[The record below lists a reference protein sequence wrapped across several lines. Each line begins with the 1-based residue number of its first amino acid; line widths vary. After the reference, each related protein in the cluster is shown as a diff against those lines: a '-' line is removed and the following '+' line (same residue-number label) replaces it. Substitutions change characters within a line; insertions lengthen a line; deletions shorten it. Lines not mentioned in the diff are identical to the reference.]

1 MSHDAHGN
9 AMTAS
14 DECAGHYDR
23 AVDHLLHFR
32 PDVGDSVAAAVAAD
46 PTAPMPRVFE
56 AYLGLL
62 GTEPADAAAA
72 RVEFDGFVAS
82 ADASRWSPRERA
94 HAEAA
99 SLWLSGDMAQA
110 GAVLA
115 GASIDSPR
123 DALAI
128 MVGHQVDFFCGDA
141 TALRD
146 RVGATLTAWHDDD
159 PHRSLMLG
167 MYAFG
172 LEESGHYERSE
183 EAGLSAVA
191 ADPLDV
197 WGIHA
202 VVHSFEMRGMA
213 DEGLRY
219 LDERRDDWSSG
230 NFLNVHNSWHYALY
244 LLESGEV
251 EQGLAIYDST
261 LHHAESAGLA
271 MEMLDAAGYL
281 WRLLL
286 DGRVESDRWCALAD
300 SWVPVMQTPYYA
312 FNDVFATMAYVGSG
326 RVAAAQELVDSR
338 RRWVSGAAASVT
350 NSRMTRDIGIPVC
363 QALVDFARDDH
374 EAVIQGLMPIRR
386 RVGEFGGSHAQRDAV
401 QRTLVESALRSGRLG
416 LAGGLVSERLSLRP
430 RSQFDWARSS
440 RLDSMLGG

>member
-9 AMTAS
+9 AMSANE
-14 DECAGHYDR
+14 ECAAHYDR
-23 AVDHLLHFR
+23 ALDHLLHFR
-32 PDVGDSVAAAVAAD
+32 PEVGHSTAAALDAD

-72 RVEFDGFVAS
+72 RVVFDDFVAS
-82 ADASRWSPRERA
+82 ADPSRWTPRERG
-94 HAEAA
+94 HVEAA
-99 SLWLSGDMAQA
+99 SAWLSGDMSGA
-110 GAVLA
+110 GAALA
-115 GASIDSPR
+115 DVSIDYPR
-123 DALAI
+123 DALAL
-128 MVGHQVDFFCGDA
+128 MVGHQIDFFCGDA

-159 PHRSLMLG
+159 PHRALMLG

-183 EAGLSAVA
+183 EVGLGAVA

-202 VVHSFEMRGMA
+202 VVHSYEMRGMA
-213 DEGLRY
+213 DEGLRF
-219 LDERRDDWSSG
+219 LDERRDDWSRG

-244 LLESGEV
+244 LLEGGEV
-251 EQGLAIYDST
+251 ERGLAIYDST

-286 DGRVESDRWCALAD
+286 DGRVESERWSALAD

-312 FNDVFATMAYVGSG
+312 FNDVFATMAFVGSG
-326 RVAAAQELVDSR
+326 RVAAAQRLVDSR
-338 RRWVSGAAASVT
+338 RRWVSEAAASVT
-350 NSRMTRDIGIPVC
+350 NARMTREIGIPVC
-363 QALVDFARDDH
+363 QALVDFARGDY
-374 EAVIQGLMPIRR
+374 EAVLLGLMPVRR

-401 QRTLVESALRSGRLG
+401 QRTLVESALRSGQLNLAQG
-416 LAGGLVSERLSLRP
+416 LLSERLNLRP

-440 RLDSMLGG
+440 RLESMMTG

>member
-9 AMTAS
+9 AMSANE
-14 DECAGHYDR
+14 ECAAHYDR
-23 AVDHLLHFR
+23 ALDHLLHFR
-32 PDVGDSVAAAVAAD
+32 PEVGHSIAAAVDAD

-72 RVEFDGFVAS
+72 RVVFDDFVAS
-82 ADASRWSPRERA
+82 ADPSRWTPRERG
-94 HAEAA
+94 HVEAA
-99 SLWLSGDMAQA
+99 SAWLSGDMSGA
-110 GAVLA
+110 GAALA
-115 GASIDSPR
+115 DVSIDYPR
-123 DALAI
+123 DALAL
-128 MVGHQVDFFCGDA
+128 MVGHQIDFFCGDA

-159 PHRSLMLG
+159 PHRALMLG

-183 EAGLSAVA
+183 EVGLGAVA

-202 VVHSFEMRGMA
+202 VVHSYEMRGMA
-213 DEGLRY
+213 DEGLRF
-219 LDERRDDWSSG
+219 LDERRDDWIRG

-244 LLESGEV
+244 LLEGGEV
-251 EQGLAIYDST
+251 ERGLAIYDST

-286 DGRVESDRWCALAD
+286 DGRVESERWSALAD

-312 FNDVFATMAYVGSG
+312 FNDVFATMAFVGSG
-326 RVAAAQELVDSR
+326 RVAAAQRLVDSR
-338 RRWVSGAAASVT
+338 RRWVSEAAASVT
-350 NSRMTRDIGIPVC
+350 NARMTREIGIPVC
-363 QALVDFARDDH
+363 QALVDFARGDY
-374 EAVIQGLMPIRR
+374 EAVLLGLMPVRR

-401 QRTLVESALRSGRLG
+401 QRTLVESALRSGQLNLAQG
-416 LAGGLVSERLSLRP
+416 LLSERLNLRP

-440 RLDSMLGG
+440 RLESMMTG